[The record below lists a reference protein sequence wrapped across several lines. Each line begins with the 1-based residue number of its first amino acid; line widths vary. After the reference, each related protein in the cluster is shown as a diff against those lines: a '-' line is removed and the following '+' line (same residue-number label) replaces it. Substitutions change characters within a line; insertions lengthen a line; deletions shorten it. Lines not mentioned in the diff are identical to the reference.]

1 MTIRFTPNPEP
12 TLGVELEL
20 CVIDTDTGQLV
31 NAATE
36 LLAAVGASHPGGRHP
51 KAKHELFD
59 CTVEVI
65 TGVCRTPAEARADL
79 AATIAELRAAATPR
93 GLALVSTG
101 THPFGLARDQRI
113 SPDPRYRSL
122 VDEMQWTARR
132 LLIFGT
138 HVHVGVPRA
147 ETAIAALNELQRHLP
162 LFLALSASSPYLE
175 GDDTGLASVRSKVFE
190 GLPTAGLPPVVR
202 DWPDFEAFMGTLVE
216 SGCIDSIREVW
227 WDVRPH
233 PDFGTIELR
242 MCDATPTL
250 REVTAIAALAQAVVA
265 DIVERDRAGE
275 LPEPPREWTTRE
287 NRWLAARHGVEAQL
301 IVDERGTRRPA
312 RDLLGELVAT
322 LGPVAARLGTTA
334 ELADVLAVFDAGP
347 GYLRQRAIV
356 EAGGSLTD
364 VVQRLRA
371 ELDAEL
377 PSPP

>member
-1 MTIRFTPNPEP
+1 
-12 TLGVELEL
+12 
-20 CVIDTDTGQLV
+20 
-31 NAATE
+31 
-36 LLAAVGASHPGGRHP
+36 
-51 KAKHELFD
+51 
-59 CTVEVI
+59 
-65 TGVCRTPAEARADL
+65 
-79 AATIAELRAAATPR
+79 
-93 GLALVSTG
+93 
-101 THPFGLARDQRI
+101 
-113 SPDPRYRSL
+113 
-122 VDEMQWTARR
+122 
-132 LLIFGT
+132 
-138 HVHVGVPRA
+138 
-147 ETAIAALNELQRHLP
+147 
-162 LFLALSASSPYLE
+162 
-175 GDDTGLASVRSKVFE
+175 
-190 GLPTAGLPPVVR
+190 
-202 DWPDFEAFMGTLVE
+202 MGTLVE